1 MVYWQRNYK
10 VSSNLKLSNFSIFTD
25 KPYEDP
31 DGLLPLSMKQQ
42 KHFKEW
48 IRPHEIIDRKNYVN
62 GRPDVATGI
71 SGYEVMQR
79 KIGDCS
85 VLSSLAVAAHYELKM
100 KY

>member
-1 MVYWQRNYK
+1 
-10 VSSNLKLSNFSIFTD
+10 LSI
-25 KPYEDP
+25 
-31 DGLLPLSMKQQ
+31 KQQ

-48 IRPHEIIDRKNYVN
+48 VRPHEIIDRKHYIN

-71 SGYEVMQR
+71 SGYEIMQR

-100 KY
+100 KYMKRVISSSIFP

>member
-1 MVYWQRNYK
+1 M
-10 VSSNLKLSNFSIFTD
+10 
-25 KPYEDP
+25 
-31 DGLLPLSMKQQ
+31 
-42 KHFKEW
+42 KHFKKW
-48 IRPHEIIDRKNYVN
+48 ARPIEIIDRKFYVQ

-71 SGYEVMQR
+71 TGYEIMQR